1 MEAKYGMRVIFGHG
15 RRASALIVMTAAV
28 LALTGCGEREARQ
41 RFQSTDITGVDWGRD
56 FDLTDH
62 TGRQR
67 RLGDF
72 RGKVTMLFFGF
83 THCPDMCP
91 LTLAKM
97 AQAVERLGDDSK
109 QVQGLFVTLDPKRDT
124 PELLARYA
132 PSFYPTFLGLYA
144 SPERIAAT
152 AKEFKVFYALQPP
165 DEHGFYTVD
174 HQTAIFVFDSAGRLR
189 LYMSGETTVSVIAHD
204 LKALLA
210 ETRA

>member
-1 MEAKYGMRVIFGHG
+1 MTATLNGGIRQK
-15 RRASALIVMTAAV
+15 ALVAITAAV
-28 LALTGCGEREARQ
+28 LGLTGCGEQEARQ
-41 RFQSTDITGVDWGRD
+41 RFQSTDITAVDWGKD

-97 AQAVERLGDDSK
+97 AQAVERLGDDGK

-124 PELLARYA
+124 PELLARYV
-132 PSFYPTFLGLYA
+132 PSFYPTFLGLYG
-144 SPERIAAT
+144 SDERIAAT

-210 ETRA
+210 ESHA